1 MAALLPSTAYD
12 LLQFCGHALLRIR
25 SSGSKFL
32 LMRCRRTS
40 RLTPITF
47 RNREQTRPNHTICR
61 CAAVF
66 ISILTHS
73 SSHACSYG
81 IIFNSSFNNEI
92 HRSQVNSA
100 VGDIIRSFSVNH
112 KVDLDN
118 PDIFILVD
126 TYKSAIAVGISRN
139 YKKWYSDSS
148 LPTASPHLNW
158 SDFLTPGL
166 PSITH

>member
-1 MAALLPSTAYD
+1 MPRFQSGAVGQSFCWCAVAALQGWPRSPSE
-12 LLQFCGHALLRIR
+12 IV
-25 SSGSKFL
+25 
-32 LMRCRRTS
+32 S
-40 RLTPITF
+40 RPGPIHSITPCV
-47 RNREQTRPNHTICR
+47 P
-61 CAAVF
+61 VF
-66 ISILTHS
+66 IPVLTHS

-148 LPTASPHLNW
+148 LPTASPQLNW